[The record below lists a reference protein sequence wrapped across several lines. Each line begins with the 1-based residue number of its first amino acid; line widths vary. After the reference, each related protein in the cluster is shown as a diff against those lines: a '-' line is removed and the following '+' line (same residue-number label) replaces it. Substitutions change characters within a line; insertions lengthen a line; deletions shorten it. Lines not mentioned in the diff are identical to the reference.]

1 LLFEMPVQDCLT
13 DDVGRR
19 PSMKEIVDRLLAIPS
34 EKPMLVRAS
43 APDMRDS
50 ADSLTEDVIKN
61 MPP

>member
-1 LLFEMPVQDCLT
+1 
-13 DDVGRR
+13 
-19 PSMKEIVDRLLAIPS
+19 MKEIVDRLLSIPS

-50 ADSLTEDVIKN
+50 ADSLTQDVIKN